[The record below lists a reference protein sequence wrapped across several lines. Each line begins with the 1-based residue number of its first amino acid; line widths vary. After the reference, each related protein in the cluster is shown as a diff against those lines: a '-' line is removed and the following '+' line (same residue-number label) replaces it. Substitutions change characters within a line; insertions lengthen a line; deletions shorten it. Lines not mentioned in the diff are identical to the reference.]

1 MICVYF
7 ESGKIIQDY
16 SAIAVHQ
23 KTGKWLKIYPEDVL
37 ISSDEY
43 ERRKNINDWLI
54 LGETQY
60 WAKKNKKIKKP

>member
-1 MICVYF
+1 MIYVYF

-37 ISSDEY
+37 ISKDEY
-43 ERRKNINDWLI
+43 ERRELENDWLI
-54 LGETQY
+54 LPETKY
-60 WAKKNKKIKKP
+60 WSKKK